1 MVWILRAA
9 SKVDEEMVIIQLA
22 GGLGNQMF
30 QYALYLQLK
39 SLGREVKI
47 DDVSGFAEDPQRI
60 PALAPFGIS
69 YDRPSREEMI
79 HMLDSSMLPWHRVRR
94 KLFGR
99 HKKSYF
105 EEGKLFIPEVL
116 TWDDIYLEG
125 YWQTEKYFQPVE
137 KQVREVYDT
146 DRLAAYLE
154 QAGCLGGGSGNTEK
168 AESGKRGHNGGAGK
182 KKSAGQYL
190 SEIDNGCSISI
201 HVRRGDYLTP
211 ENQKLYGDICTD
223 AYYIEGMRQMR
234 ERYPG
239 CRFFLFTNDREWARR
254 QTGQNADGKR
264 QMEKCVEAGRE
275 TAADTGHMFAG
286 ADLTWVDLQGAA
298 DNDYTEFLL
307 MSRCKHHILANSSFS
322 WWASYLNKNSEKTVL
337 APQRWLNGVDN
348 RDFYRADMRK
358 VTLEREL

>member
-1 MVWILRAA
+1 
-9 SKVDEEMVIIQLA
+9 MVIIQLA

-47 DDVSGFAEDPQRI
+47 DDVSGFAEDTQRI
-60 PALAPFGIS
+60 PALAPFGIT
-69 YDRPSREEMI
+69 YERPTGEELQK
-79 HMLDSSMLPWHRVRR
+79 MLDSSMLPWHRVRR

-137 KQVREVYDT
+137 EQVREVYDT
-146 DRLAAYLE
+146 DRLAAYLR
-154 QAGCLGGGSGNTEK
+154 QAGVLSVGESGN
-168 AESGKRGHNGGAGK
+168 AERQRGGRSGNGRER
-182 KKSAGQYL
+182 KSLRQYL
-190 SEIDNGCSISI
+190 QEIDNECSVSV

-211 ENQKLYGDICTD
+211 ENQKLYGGICTD
-223 AYYIEGMRQMR
+223 AYYIEGIRQMR

-239 CRFFLFTNDREWARR
+239 CQFFLFTNDRAWAERQLGSDRAETKRQTAEGQDGSEGTVDCARR
-254 QTGQNADGKR
+254 MFSTADITWIDLPGTGD
-264 QMEKCVEAGRE
+264 
-275 TAADTGHMFAG
+275 H
-286 ADLTWVDLQGAA
+286 
-298 DNDYTEFLL
+298 DYAEFLL

-322 WWASYLNKNSEKTVL
+322 WWASYLNKNPEKTVL
-337 APQRWLNGVDN
+337 APQRWLNGAEN
-348 RDFYRADMRK
+348 RDFYRADMEK
-358 VTLEREL
+358 IVIPQE